1 MSKMK
6 LNCQKSPKTPK
17 KRIFIAIATLV
28 ATQSL
33 LVPSLGKAE
42 TLARAH
48 GRCKLTSENYQ
59 AFDGHCVV
67 KQKQQG
73 GTTIFVVELDNGS
86 HYRFY
91 GPNKQALQVE
101 THDGIHNVQFKEDP
115 DKGVFLW
122 QEDGEGK
129 RLSVKLDTQHPPEA
143 SHDASSD
150 QILGT
155 LIGAGIGALIGG
167 LVTGG
172 KPAQSTSSSI
182 PKTNTPEN
190 LISTVPPSLKDLVDA
205 RAGQAEAELQRR
217 GYTYRNTQT
226 WEGGKTSYY
235 IENKTGYCVEVGTVE
250 GRFSTIVYNSSDRC
264 QASN

>member
-1 MSKMK
+1 MQ
-6 LNCQKSPKTPK
+6 LNCQKHPKTPK
-17 KRIFIAIATLV
+17 KRIFSAIALLV

-33 LVPSLGKAE
+33 LVPSLVKAE
-42 TLARAH
+42 TLARAQ

-73 GTTIFVVELDNGS
+73 GTTIFIVELDNGT

-101 THDGIHNVQFKEDP
+101 THDGIHNVQFKDES
-115 DKGVFLW
+115 DKGVFIW
-122 QEDGEGK
+122 QEEGERH
-129 RLSVKLDTQHPPEA
+129 RLSVKLDTQHPPNA
-143 SHDASSD
+143 SHDSSTD

-155 LIGAGIGALIGG
+155 LIGAGVGALIGS

-172 KPAQSTSSSI
+172 KPPQSTSASI

-190 LISTVPPSLKDLVDA
+190 LISTVPPSLQDLVGA
-205 RAGQAEAELQRR
+205 RAGQAESELKGR
-217 GYTYRNTQT
+217 GYTYRNTQE
-226 WEGGKTSYY
+226 WDGGKTAYY
-235 IENKTGYCVEVGTVE
+235 LENKTGYCVEVGTVE

-264 QASN
+264 KASN